1 MLRLDNPIRDYAW
14 GSRTVLAEL
23 MGRPTPSPTP
33 DAELW
38 LGAHPAAPSRVVD
51 SGQPLTELIA
61 TDPDRVLSAPVATR
75 FGPRLPYLLKVLAAD
90 QPLSLQVHPDSAQAA
105 RGYEA
110 EEAAGVPRTA
120 RHRRYVD
127 PYHKPELL
135 VAVTN
140 FRALCGFREPVA
152 TAERLS
158 ELAVPEL
165 APVVEALRAGD
176 LAAAVRQVLTAP
188 NPDALVAGVVRA
200 AVDRPEFALVGEL
213 AALHPSDPGVV
224 LALLLNEVTLAPG
237 EAVFMPA
244 GNLHAYLRG
253 TGVEIMAASD
263 NVLRGG
269 LTSKYVDVPELLRLL
284 RYEPLRDPVRRP
296 VPVADGVVT
305 WPVPVAEFALHRVQL
320 TAEVPQAELDRPG
333 PRTVL
338 CLAGEVRVEGGDE
351 STVLR
356 PGEAGF
362 VPATTARLQFS
373 GAGEVFVASVGVEK

>member
-1 MLRLDNPIRDYAW
+1 M
-14 GSRTVLAEL
+14 
-23 MGRPTPSPTP
+23 
-33 DAELW
+33 
-38 LGAHPAAPSRVVD
+38 
-51 SGQPLTELIA
+51 
-61 TDPDRVLSAPVATR
+61 
-75 FGPRLPYLLKVLAAD
+75 
-90 QPLSLQVHPDSAQAA
+90 
-105 RGYEA
+105 
-110 EEAAGVPRTA
+110 
-120 RHRRYVD
+120 
-127 PYHKPELL
+127 
-135 VAVTN
+135 AVTN

-296 VPVADGVVT
+296 VPVATG
-305 WPVPVAEFALHRVQL
+305 W
-320 TAEVPQAELDRPG
+320 
-333 PRTVL
+333 
-338 CLAGEVRVEGGDE
+338 
-351 STVLR
+351 
-356 PGEAGF
+356 
-362 VPATTARLQFS
+362 
-373 GAGEVFVASVGVEK
+373 